1 MFKGNRNLA
10 VGLFITVALA
20 TVAGFS
26 MWLAG
31 SKGSQPMAHYSLL
44 FDHDVAG
51 LSLGGPVYYLGV
63 NVGRVSSMNLI
74 PGEQIKVRVDI
85 SVLKSTPVD
94 AGTYASLAAQGI
106 TGVTVISL
114 AGEPGDHGPLP
125 NTPGFDKPLIPVRQ
139 SGLSALLSQAP
150 DTILKINR
158 ALDQVNDL
166 LGETNRAEVSSLL
179 ANLNSLSAALSQ
191 ERDSLASL
199 PGQMSDLLA
208 EAQSTVAT
216 LHQAVDS
223 VQPGLADT
231 LQHVNEVSVNL
242 AALSLRLDT
251 WMSEN
256 DTQLQHFIDNGLGQT
271 PELMYDM
278 RRALRQMQKLL
289 KQLQQDP
296 SQLILRSPN
305 DTLEVDP

>member
-125 NTPGFDKPLIPVRQ
+125 ATPGFDKPLIPVRQ

-199 PGQMSDLLA
+199 PGQMSDLLT
-208 EAQSTVAT
+208 EAQATVAT

-289 KQLQQDP
+289 KQLQHDP